1 MISHGNL
8 PLEFI
13 YVTKIR
19 KCPRNKRNPAALLE
33 KHLLKLYKQKAV
45 LPEAMPPV
53 VQQPPWGDGS
63 LCLLHVTHL
72 YQLL

>member
-8 PLEFI
+8 LLEFI

-19 KCPRNKRNPAALLE
+19 KCLRDKRNPAALIE
-33 KHLLKLYKQKAV
+33 KHLLKLYKQ
-45 LPEAMPPV
+45 EAKPPV

-63 LCLLHVTHL
+63 LRLLCVTHL